1 MARKLDAFP
10 GLSTRRY
17 PWEEWLNGE
26 VWQLFPDEDF
36 TSKTPT
42 LVAGARIRAKKMGG
56 TVRTRLLQG
65 EDGRESLV
73 LQFVGSAT

>member
-36 TSKTPT
+36 AAKTRT
-42 LVAGARIRAKKMGG
+42 IVAGARTRAKRMGG

-65 EDGRESLV
+65 EDGRESIV
-73 LQFVGSAT
+73 LQFIRSAT